1 MLATQIERPET
12 AITGHWRFTQ
22 LHCKIL
28 RRDTTHKRV
37 TSREHM
43 EGKNA
48 LGNCEWPTKLLGRD
62 FSMSNPDIPL
72 PQKMPHF
79 KLNFFPGSNST
90 KP

>member
-1 MLATQIERPET
+1 
-12 AITGHWRFTQ
+12 
-22 LHCKIL
+22 
-28 RRDTTHKRV
+28 
-37 TSREHM
+37 M